1 MSKPNFKAFDP
12 VNVAELAINYLT
24 QMTDD
29 ANDYLPYWLVL
40 PHKKPAEAA
49 HCKVDDAELVASW
62 FEGISCAREVAGTEV
77 GAEHQAAFRRH
88 LMKSWG
94 EHGLRYH
101 EKYPWTH
108 TMHASFHEMGYVL
121 SALNRCLVLDPND
134 AEAEERAANLVK
146 GMLSLVITRERRAFW
161 SGDIV
166 EEDKIY
172 EFPNDIYLMD
182 GGFNL
187 KYHTGRGEQSIRNGV
202 ILYPLIQRYALTGDE
217 NALELAKGYANFL
230 LGPSRY
236 FSYDMEFY
244 GHVHSSVWV
253 ASGLIMMGRLINDPF
268 YLKKGK
274 EIYDFVRKSTSNFGW
289 LPEFM
294 KWKPMSEENC
304 ETCCI
309 KDMIECAHE
318 LVLAGYPEYWSD
330 INSFVRNQLVENQ
343 VTHTGYVVTDD
354 DKEDDKAQGITYK
367 KINKRMIGGF
377 SGGSQ
382 PNSMSLTKFRSIA
395 GCCAGF
401 APIGLW
407 RAWSV
412 SVSETENSVIVN
424 IPLNKEVKNA
434 TVKSFYPNEGRM
446 EVTAKADI
454 EVGFRYFD
462 WMGAAEAVKVSVNG
476 QAAEYTMKDGVM
488 VVAAKAGDVVTLE
501 HAIETVTI
509 PEVVRGEEYQVVWR
523 GSDVVDILPHGD
535 HMRLYQRNLDIP
547 YVEPTPD
554 EVVFT
559 GAANYGPTQQK
570 R

>member
-12 VNVAELAINYLT
+12 VDVAEKAINYLT
-24 QMTDD
+24 QMTDE
-29 ANDYLPYWLVL
+29 ANDYLPYWLIL

-108 TMHASFHEMGYVL
+108 TIHASFHEQGYVL
-121 SALNRCLVLDPND
+121 AALVRCLVLNPDD
-134 AEAEERAANLVK
+134 TEAKERAAGMVK
-146 GMLSLVITRERRAFW
+146 GMLGLVHQRKTRVFW
-161 SGDIV
+161 SGDSQ
-166 EEDKIY
+166 ETEDIF
-172 EFPNDIYLMD
+172 EFPNDVYLKD
-182 GGFNL
+182 GGFNYE
-187 KYHTGRGEQSIRNGV
+187 YHTGRGEQAIRNGV
-202 ILYPLIQRYALTGDE
+202 ILYPLINYYELTGDE
-217 NALELAKGYANFL
+217 NALRLAKGYANFL

-244 GHVHSSVWV
+244 GHVHSSLWV
-253 ASGLIMMGRLINDPF
+253 ASGLVKMSRLTGEEF
-268 YLKKGK
+268 YGKKGK
-274 EIYDFVRKSTSNFGW
+274 QIYDFVRKYTSSFGW
-289 LPEFM
+289 LPEIM
-294 KWKPMSEENC
+294 KWKPMNEENC

-309 KDMIECAHE
+309 KDLIECAHE
-318 LVLAGYPEYWSD
+318 LILSGYPEYWKD
-330 INSFVRNQLVENQ
+330 INAFVRNQLVENQ

-354 DKEDDKAQGITYK
+354 TKEDDPVAGVTYK

-377 SGGSQ
+377 SGGSK
-382 PNSMSLTKFRSIA
+382 PNTMSLTKFRSIA

-407 RAWSV
+407 RAWTISI
-412 SVSETENSVIVN
+412 TENEDSIIVN
-424 IPLNKEVKNA
+424 IPLNKEVAKA
-434 TVKSFYPNEGRM
+434 SVKSLYPNEGGM
-446 EVTAKADI
+446 VVTAK
-454 EVGFRYFD
+454 
-462 WMGAAEAVKVSVNG
+462 EAVKVGFRLYDWMGDASAVQATING
-476 QAAEYTMKDGVM
+476 QAAEYEVVDGVLY
-488 VVAAKAGDVVTLE
+488 VAAEAGDVVALT
-501 HAIETVTI
+501 HPIETVTV
-509 PEVVRGEEYQVVWR
+509 PEIVAETEYQVVWR
-523 GSDVVDILPHGD
+523 GCDVVDILPHGE

-547 YVEPTPD
+547 YDEPTPD
-554 EVVFT
+554 QVEYT